1 MKHAYTMHTCIYTMM
16 IQFTSS
22 KPKGDL
28 LSLQHMAAMV
38 VRACR

>member
-1 MKHAYTMHTCIYTMM
+1 MKHAYTLYIYMYTMM